1 MDILDVLYIL
11 YLIRDSNLFT
21 AYPFVRLEGNKS
33 SGDSSSSS
41 SSSPIS
47 NEDDGVQQQ
56 QQHSVK
62 SDRNSWTTATVQ
74 STFSVETSVAGSVD
88 SYSMISTTS
97 ETDQAEP
104 HARSSSSSSSSTSQS
119 EPLPIDSFLT
129 PASSSICSQQD
140 YEILKASLFS
150 FFSSSVYYKKRASNK
165 EEIRQHASSYWLP
178 MAGLPSW
185 MDGCFYPSPRREEK
199 VSAV

>member
-21 AYPFVRLEGNKS
+21 ACSFVRLEGNKS

-41 SSSPIS
+41 SSPIS
-47 NEDDGVQQQ
+47 NEDDGVQQQQ

-104 HARSSSSSSSSTSQS
+104 HARSSSSSSSTSQS

-150 FFSSSVYYKKRASNK
+150 FFSSSVYYKKRASN
-165 EEIRQHASSYWLP
+165 
-178 MAGLPSW
+178 
-185 MDGCFYPSPRREEK
+185 
-199 VSAV
+199 

>member
-41 SSSPIS
+41 SSPIS
-47 NEDDGVQQQ
+47 NEDDGVQQQQ

-104 HARSSSSSSSSTSQS
+104 HARSSSSSSSTSQS

-150 FFSSSVYYKKRASNK
+150 FFSSSVYYKKRASN
-165 EEIRQHASSYWLP
+165 
-178 MAGLPSW
+178 
-185 MDGCFYPSPRREEK
+185 
-199 VSAV
+199 

>member
-21 AYPFVRLEGNKS
+21 AYTFVRLEGNKS

-41 SSSPIS
+41 SSPIS
-47 NEDDGVQQQ
+47 NEDDGVQQQQQQ

-150 FFSSSVYYKKRASNK
+150 FFSSSVYYKKRASN
-165 EEIRQHASSYWLP
+165 
-178 MAGLPSW
+178 
-185 MDGCFYPSPRREEK
+185 
-199 VSAV
+199 